1 MKRFGLV
8 LAGSLA
14 LAFVVVPS
22 SEAAFSGY
30 YRIMAR
36 HSGKALTV
44 QSASTANSANVFQWT
59 YGGTNTNDEWEVR
72 DIGSGYH
79 RVIARHSGKDLTVA
93 SASTAE
99 GANIFQYAYGGT
111 TTNDEWALVDVGGGV
126 YRITNRHSGK
136 SAEVVG
142 AGTADGADV
151 VQRTYSGGTHQQWDV
166 LSVGGGTSPTPTPAP
181 TATPGGGATPTP
193 QPTATPRPTGGTVYF
208 QNTGLKQ
215 GWPNYPQD
223 PQNLGRIDE
232 VSSPVYKGSTALRFE
247 QTYVDNSSERY
258 HSEVTYHGSQSN
270 GQDKYYGFAMYI
282 PTTWHNES
290 VKDNFQQWG
299 TENPGGPWLLMWIDQ
314 QNLMAGHPNTF
325 GTTNFGSFSKG
336 VWMTTVARLRMQDGV
351 PFEFWVNGTRRGAP
365 NCTCSANGGSV
376 RWSAG
381 IYVSYW
387 YDRYRSGLPSGSQRV
402 RYLLQDHYRIASS
415 YAAAD
420 PANW

>member
-8 LAGSLA
+8 WAAGFA
-14 LAFVVVPS
+14 LAFVVVPT

-93 SASTAE
+93 SASTVE

-111 TTNDEWALVDVGGGV
+111 TTNDEWALVDVGGS

-166 LSVGGGTSPTPTPAP
+166 IAVGGGTTPTATPSPTPTP
-181 TATPGGGATPTP
+181 GGGVTPTP

-208 QNTGLKQ
+208 QNTGLKS
-215 GWPNYPQD
+215 GWPNYPQN

-232 VSSPVYKGSTALRFE
+232 VSSPVYKGSLALRFE
-247 QTYVDNSSERY
+247 QTYVQNPTERF

-270 GQDKYYGFAMYI
+270 GQERYYGFAMML
-282 PTTWHNES
+282 PTTWHDEQM
-290 VKDNFQQWG
+290 KDNFQQWG
-299 TENPGGPWLLMWIDQ
+299 RENPGGPWMLMWFDMDRIKG
-314 QNLMAGHPNTF
+314 GHTPLPT
-325 GTTNFGSFSKG
+325 GTDYGALSKG
-336 VWMTTVARLRMQDGV
+336 VWHRTVTRMRMTTSGV
-351 PFEFWVNGTRRGAP
+351 FEFWVDGTLRRSSSCD
-365 NCTCSANGGSV
+365 CTAVGGSV

-381 IYVSYW
+381 IYISYW
-387 YDRYRSGLPSGSQRV
+387 HDRYASGLPSGSQRV
-402 RYLLQDHYRIASS
+402 RFLYQDHYRIAST